1 MEHRY
6 GLYAVV
12 LAFSCL
18 LATEATG
25 TPVIPYHYPL
35 FKQCNDTWGSHLM
48 VTKTICAVGCL
59 MSSTS
64 MALNGN
70 GININSST
78 PVNPGSLNTW
88 LRNNNGYDG
97 TNDFYEE
104 VLPKISSPGNVVW
117 PKDGMHKT
125 NDLKLQTVQLYLEK
139 GRVMIANV
147 MNGSH
152 FVLVTGWEQENEDAL
167 FVNDPGFNLNNYS
180 YSQDVVGWRIFDMEG
195 Y

>member
-1 MEHRY
+1 MVNCQQI
-6 GLYAVV
+6 LVLVIALVCFVAVV
-12 LAFSCL
+12 
-18 LATEATG
+18 EA
-25 TPVIPYHYPL
+25 TPVIPFHYPL
-35 FKQCNDTWGSHLM
+35 FKQCNKSWGSDVM
-48 VTKTICAVGCL
+48 VTKTVCAVGCL

-70 GININSST
+70 GIEIDDSK
-78 PVNPGSLNTW
+78 PANPGTLNAW

-97 TNDFYEE
+97 SNDFYEE
-104 VLPKISSPGNVVW
+104 VLPNISSRGNVIW

-125 NDLKLQTVQLYLEK
+125 NDLQPQTVRLYLEK

-152 FVLVTGWEQENEDAL
+152 FVLVTGWDQENEDVL

-180 YSQDVVGWRIFDMEG
+180 YSQDVVGWRIFDMKG